1 MNSNKTSQQYNND
14 DNEGNNNNNK
24 NKNKNNNNN
33 NSNIDNKVLPERFEE
48 VEKFCETKLTTVSN
62 RSCSEGFQ
70 FAVVIGETFESEI

>member
-14 DNEGNNNNNK
+14 DNEGNNNNN
-24 NKNKNNNNN
+24 NSSNNN
-33 NSNIDNKVLPERFEE
+33 NSNNDNKVLPERFEE